1 MASLAIPD
9 SVVGKESACSAGGPS
24 SIPGSGRSAGEGM
37 GHPRQDSWASV
48 VAQLAKNFH
57 FCWGGYGLC
66 LLALVLKV
74 SLLWGGG
81 RRLDCSSRSVG
92 DTGLQA
98 SLNWSFIA
106 CISLD
111 GRF

>member
-1 MASLAIPD
+1 
-9 SVVGKESACSAGGPS
+9 
-24 SIPGSGRSAGEGM
+24 M

-81 RRLDCSSRSVG
+81 RRLDCSSLLAGSGTEGQPAVG
-92 DTGLQA
+92 RREEAGL
-98 SLNWSFIA
+98 
-106 CISLD
+106 
-111 GRF
+111 